1 MSKRDGIGVLYFY
14 DITLHKDLKPEH
26 QIVGIDM
33 LEFRY
38 SDSTGKVVRRFHPS
52 SNGRAD

>member
-38 SDSTGKVVRRFHPS
+38 SDSTGKVVRQFPHKQQWTC
-52 SNGRAD
+52 